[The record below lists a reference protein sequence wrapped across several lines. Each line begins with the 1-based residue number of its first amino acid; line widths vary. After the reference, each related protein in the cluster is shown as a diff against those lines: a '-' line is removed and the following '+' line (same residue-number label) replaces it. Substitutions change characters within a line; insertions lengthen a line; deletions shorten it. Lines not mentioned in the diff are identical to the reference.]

1 MGTRSSRGVP
11 LRAFL
16 QASPKPQSQ
25 KEEQLF
31 SGVNAH
37 WRGSIPQTILPS
49 RGVLPKAPLHA
60 TPQPSPLGR
69 RGSGPWVP
77 FFRFPAL
84 TSLAGLRREKR
95 RRGQRRCRCP
105 EHQLRMLSHSTV
117 RVGPGPSSRCSKT
130 SCFKAR
136 TAVFSSIC
144 SSYGRQTGGGHRF
157 LLYPHL
163 TKLSSHT
170 EHQHECAWLH
180 TGTESQGIRS

>member
-1 MGTRSSRGVP
+1 MSSDGNSGSRGVP

-16 QASPKPQSQ
+16 QASPNLSPRRKNSYSQ
-25 KEEQLF
+25 A
-31 SGVNAH
+31 VNAH
-37 WRGSIPQTILPS
+37 CRGSIPQTILPS

-60 TPQPSPLGR
+60 TPQPNPLGR
-69 RGSGPWVP
+69 RGSVP
-77 FFRFPAL
+77 LGSVFFRFPAL

-117 RVGPGPSSRCSKT
+117 RVGPGPSSRCNKT

-144 SSYGRQTGGGHRF
+144 SSYGRQRQVEVIDTF
-157 LLYPHL
+157 A
-163 TKLSSHT
+163 THT
-170 EHQHECAWLH
+170 
-180 TGTESQGIRS
+180 

>member
-1 MGTRSSRGVP
+1 MHKRPHKVEEGVASSHAHKRRGVSSGGVP

-16 QASPKPQSQ
+16 EASPKPQSQ

-31 SGVNAH
+31 SGINAH
-37 WRGSIPQTILPS
+37 WRGSIPQTTLLS
-49 RGVLPKAPLHA
+49 RGVLPKAPPLHA
-60 TPQPSPLGR
+60 TPQPHPLGR
-69 RGSGPWVP
+69 RGSVP
-77 FFRFPAL
+77 LGSVFRFSAL

-95 RRGQRRCRCP
+95 RRGQRRCRWP

-144 SSYGRQTGGGHRF
+144 SSYGRQTQVGVIDTF
-157 LLYPHL
+157 P
-163 TKLSSHT
+163 THT
-170 EHQHECAWLH
+170 
-180 TGTESQGIRS
+180 